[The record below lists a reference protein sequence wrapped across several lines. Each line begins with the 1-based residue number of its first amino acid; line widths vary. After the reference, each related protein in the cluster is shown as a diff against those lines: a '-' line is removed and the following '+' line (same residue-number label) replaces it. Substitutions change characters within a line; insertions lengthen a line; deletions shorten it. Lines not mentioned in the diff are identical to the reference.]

1 MKRLYWWR
9 FLEQVMVVIDE
20 EDRDVGQLTLD
31 NLRKYD
37 LKSGIFNLARSWK
50 DVSASTLSNG
60 WNRLIRGTDP
70 VIEFE
75 GFETDHFHRHI
86 VQAGETV
93 TEDVSDWLDGDEGD
107 PGYQTLTDAEIADS
121 VLHPDQQN
129 SSDDDDDDDVL
140 PTRPTA
146 SAIRQAAETLVEYL
160 EHPNTEADLRVFAT
174 SLREIRD
181 RIFATQSRWILRQTT
196 IDTFFKPAPS
206 GPSSSLSSKTPPS
219 SPLLMAA

>member
-1 MKRLYWWR
+1 MFQYLKVHLE
-9 FLEQVMVVIDE
+9 FLQFLLKEGDIYLAWPRCKDIWDTLVANPKASGYDKE
-20 EDRDVGQLTLD
+20 LTLD

-75 GFETDHFHRHI
+75 GFETANFHRHI
-86 VQAGETV
+86 VQAGETA
-93 TEDVSDWLDGDEGD
+93 TEEDVSDWLDGDEGD

-121 VLHPDQQN
+121 VLHPDQQD
-129 SSDDDDDDDVL
+129 SSDYDDDDDVL

-146 SAIRQAAETLVEYL
+146 SAVRQAAETLVEYL
-160 EHPNTEADLRVFAT
+160 EHPNTEAELRVFAT

-181 RIFATQSRWILRQTT
+181 IIFCNPESLDTT
-196 IDTFFKPAPS
+196 PDNHRH
-206 GPSSSLSSKTPPS
+206 
-219 SPLLMAA
+219 LL